1 MRSGDTAHRAHSIPV
16 PAALCVSSQ
25 RCPNACV
32 ANKETSGPHSASNQR
47 ARQPASGLHPITL
60 TLTLTLTRTL
70 TLPGPDPIPALTLT
84 LLLTLPLTLTLTLR
98 TEEVFILETQPPR
111 RRATGFHS
119 RQAAFTASTASAA
132 SSTASATSSTAS
144 SASAG
149 APAVLAFPCPHRPYQ
164 PCLARRSG
172 RLWTLAARDP

>member
-1 MRSGDTAHRAHSIPV
+1 MRSGHTAHRARSIPV

-60 TLTLTLTRTL
+60 TQTLTLTRTL
-70 TLPGPDPIPALTLT
+70 TLPGPDPIPAL
-84 LLLTLPLTLTLTLR
+84 PLTLTLTLP

>member
-1 MRSGDTAHRAHSIPV
+1 MRSGDTAHRARSIPV

-70 TLPGPDPIPALTLT
+70 TLPGPDPIPAL
-84 LLLTLPLTLTLTLR
+84 PLTLTLTLP

-111 RRATGFHS
+111 RRDWLSLATGRLHRLHRLR
-119 RQAAFTASTASAA
+119 RQLHRLRHLLHRLLRQRRRAC
-132 SSTASATSSTAS
+132 
-144 SASAG
+144 SAG
-149 APAVLAFPCPHRPYQ
+149 VLVPSSPVSALPCSSEWSPLDVGGTRPMMD
-164 PCLARRSG
+164 C
-172 RLWTLAARDP
+172 

>member
-1 MRSGDTAHRAHSIPV
+1 
-16 PAALCVSSQ
+16 VSSQ

-70 TLPGPDPIPALTLT
+70 TLPGPDPIPAL
-84 LLLTLPLTLTLTLR
+84 PLTLTLTLP